1 MSKAQDLL
9 GEVKIVEL
17 TDDQIKDL
25 IGYSFEA
32 LKRIEKSQKDDTTIL
47 DLKEK
52 LKEYVQ
58 VTYLDDNN
66 KFKSQLKAACN
77 QARIRNI
84 KYELPGALK

>member
-1 MSKAQDLL
+1 MSKAQELL

-32 LKRIEKSQKDDTTIL
+32 LKRLEKSQKDDPTIL
-47 DLKEK
+47 NYKEK
-52 LKEYVQ
+52 LKEYIQ
-58 VTYLDDNN
+58 VTYTDDLN